1 MSTQAVGGNLSTNNK
16 KQVNKERLESIT
28 VKPGETLSSIAK
40 KFSMT
45 NEEFMK
51 WTGLK
56 KQTVNIGQ
64 VIKFPTDVVPDGKG
78 IMALIRKYN
87 MTFDEFG
94 KLNNLPKPYREY
106 TASKG
111 EKFYVKNNEH
121 SEKDNTTKAVTQT
134 KTTPVKTETKT
145 VSTSKRGTSHTQNHK
160 AIANNAAAAGASVG
174 AAVGDFMQKQAK
186 WGSSYTPNE
195 LAKNIYTKA
204 EEHWGAVG
212 KPDFDALIKEIN
224 PKNVEAVIKA
234 YPKNPENTKKG
245 SLINTITSEVRS
257 DKNLRKKAVM
267 HIYDAL
273 ATAKK
278 APQNKR
284 EAFKAELDKQFD
296 KLIGMVDTSKLDS
309 MISSLTNNRKISRGS
324 SKSQRVKAKAGT
336 SKSGE
341 IRNSILKAAQKDI
354 YNAFY
359 KSRTDSRGV
368 TVPSYIDQMI
378 AAVNKDSTLTP
389 AQKQQQIAK
398 IRKAKVDV
406 SGISR
411 PFPAVDKNGKI
422 DNTPKIQE
430 FKPTGKPNGKVI
442 LLNEGHGGYTS
453 SAFDGGAY
461 SFYEKPKGSNK
472 YYPLEEFQV
481 VKPYSRDLTKKL
493 QAKGYT
499 VVTFAGEVGNMANRQ
514 LVQNLTAKYTKKFG
528 QNNAMLISLHSDS
541 GTAKGSG
548 VLYDARDAKDAALA
562 TSINNALN
570 KQSWISA
577 KPAKRPYEEIDS
589 VTKQKKLTHSLYVL
603 TKSHGI
609 PSNLL
614 EIEYLGGVRSL
625 NLTSANYRNQFVN
638 GTLEGIENYF
648 KSAH

>member
-1 MSTQAVGGNLSTNNK
+1 MSTQAVGGNLSASNK
-16 KQVNKERLESIT
+16 KQINKEKQESLT

-40 KFSMT
+40 KFSMSI
-45 NEEFMK
+45 EEFMQ

-56 KQTVNIGQ
+56 KQSVNVGQ

-106 TASKG
+106 IASKG
-111 EKFYVKNNEH
+111 EKFYVKP
-121 SEKDNTTKAVTQT
+121 SKVNTKGKTSISAKTQAPTQAKTISRPKPKPKPKATG
-134 KTTPVKTETKT
+134 
-145 VSTSKRGTSHTQNHK
+145 R
-160 AIANNAAAAGASVG
+160 IAKSAAAAGASVG
-174 AAVGDFMQKQAK
+174 ATVGSYMQKIAK

-195 LAKNIYTKA
+195 LATNIYTKA

-224 PKNVEAVIKA
+224 PKNAEAVIKA
-234 YPKNPENTKKG
+234 YPKNSKNTKRE
-245 SLINTITSEVRS
+245 SLINTITSEIRS
-257 DKNLRKKAVM
+257 DKELRKKAVM

-278 APQNKR
+278 APQTKR
-284 EAFKAELDKQFD
+284 EAFKAELDKQFN
-296 KLIGMVDTSKLDS
+296 KLIGMVDTTKLDS
-309 MISSLTNNRKISRGS
+309 MIAGLSGKAKVSRGS
-324 SKSQRVKAKAGT
+324 ATPQRVKAKAGT
-336 SKSGE
+336 SKSGQ
-341 IRNSILKAAQKDI
+341 IRKSILKAAQKEISD
-354 YNAFY
+354 AFY
-359 KSRTDSRGV
+359 KSRTDSRGI
-368 TVPSYIDQMI
+368 TVPSYIDQMV
-378 AAVNKDSTLTP
+378 AAVNKNSTLTP
-389 AQKQQQIAK
+389 TQKQQQIAK
-398 IRKAKVDV
+398 IRKAKVNI
-406 SGISR
+406 STISR
-411 PFPAVDKNGKI
+411 PFPNVDKSGKI
-422 DNTPKIQE
+422 DNTPKVTE
-430 FKPTGKPNGKVI
+430 FKPTGKSNGKVI
-442 LLNEGHGGYTS
+442 LLNEGHGGFTG

-461 SFYEKPKGSNK
+461 SFQERPKGSNT
-472 YYPLEEFQV
+472 YYPIEEFQI

-499 VVTFAGEVGNMANRQ
+499 VVTFAGEVTNMANRQ
-514 LVQNLTAKYTKKFG
+514 LVQKLTAKYTKKFG

-541 GTAKGSG
+541 GTSKGSG
-548 VLYDARDAKDAALA
+548 VLYDKRDAKDTALA
-562 TSINNALN
+562 TSINKALN

-577 KPAKRPYEEIDS
+577 KPAERPYEEVDTK
-589 VTKQKKLTHSLYVL
+589 TKQKKLTHSLYVL

-625 NLTSANYRNQFVN
+625 NLTSSDYRKQFVN

>member
-1 MSTQAVGGNLSTNNK
+1 MSTQAVGGNLSASNK
-16 KQVNKERLESIT
+16 KQINKEKQESLT

-40 KFSMT
+40 KFSMSI
-45 NEEFMK
+45 EEFMQ

-56 KQTVNIGQ
+56 KQSVNVGQ

-87 MTFDEFG
+87 MTFEEFG

-111 EKFYVKNNEH
+111 EKFYVKP
-121 SEKDNTTKAVTQT
+121 SKVNTKS
-134 KTTPVKTETKT
+134 KT
-145 VSTSKRGTSHTQNHK
+145 STSAKTQAPTQAKTISRPKPKPK
-160 AIANNAAAAGASVG
+160 ATGRIAKSAAAAGASVG
-174 AAVGDFMQKQAK
+174 ATVGSYMQKIAK

-195 LAKNIYTKA
+195 LATNIYTKA

-224 PKNVEAVIKA
+224 PKNAEAVIKA
-234 YPKNPENTKKG
+234 YPKNSKNTKRE
-245 SLINTITSEVRS
+245 SLINTITSEIRS
-257 DKNLRKKAVM
+257 DKELRKKAAM
-267 HIYDAL
+267 HVYNAL

-278 APQNKR
+278 APESKR
-284 EAFKAELDKQFD
+284 KEFQAELNKQFD
-296 KLIGMVDTSKLDS
+296 KLIGMVDTTKLDS
-309 MISSLTNNRKISRGS
+309 MIAGLSGKAKVSRGS
-324 SKSQRVKAKAGT
+324 ATPQRVKAKAGT
-336 SKSGE
+336 SKSGQ
-341 IRNSILKAAQKDI
+341 IRKSILKAAQKEISD
-354 YNAFY
+354 AFY
-359 KSRTDSRGV
+359 KSRTDSRGI
-368 TVPSYIDQMI
+368 TVPSYIDQMV
-378 AAVNKDSTLTP
+378 AAVNKNSTLTP
-389 AQKQQQIAK
+389 TQKQQQIAK
-398 IRKAKVDV
+398 IRKAKVNI
-406 SGISR
+406 STISR
-411 PFPAVDKNGKI
+411 PFPNVDKSGKI
-422 DNTPKIQE
+422 DNTPKVTE

-442 LLNEGHGGYTS
+442 LLNEGHGGFTG

-461 SFYEKPKGSNK
+461 SFQERPKGSNT
-472 YYPLEEFQV
+472 YYPIEEFQI

-499 VVTFAGEVGNMANRQ
+499 VVTFAGEVTNMANRQ
-514 LVQNLTAKYTKKFG
+514 LVQKLTAKYTKKFG

-541 GTAKGSG
+541 GTSKGSG
-548 VLYDARDAKDAALA
+548 VLYDKRDAKDTALA
-562 TSINNALN
+562 TSINRALN

-577 KPAKRPYEEIDS
+577 KPAERPYEEVDTK
-589 VTKQKKLTHSLYVL
+589 TKQKKLTHSLYVL

-625 NLTSANYRNQFVN
+625 NLTSSAYRKQFVN

>member
-1 MSTQAVGGNLSTNNK
+1 MSTQAVGGNLSASNK
-16 KQVNKERLESIT
+16 KQINKEKQESLT

-40 KFSMT
+40 KFSMSI
-45 NEEFMK
+45 EEFRQ

-56 KQTVNIGQ
+56 KQSVNVGQ

-111 EKFYVKNNEH
+111 EKFYVKP
-121 SEKDNTTKAVTQT
+121 SKVDTKS
-134 KTTPVKTETKT
+134 KT
-145 VSTSKRGTSHTQNHK
+145 STSAKTQAPTQAKTISRPKPKPK
-160 AIANNAAAAGASVG
+160 ATGRIAKSAAAAGASVG
-174 AAVGDFMQKQAK
+174 ATVGSYMQKIAK

-195 LAKNIYTKA
+195 LATNIYTKA

-224 PKNVEAVIKA
+224 PKNAEAVIKA
-234 YPKNPENTKKG
+234 YPKNSKNTKRE
-245 SLINTITSEVRS
+245 SLINTITSEIRS
-257 DKNLRKKAVM
+257 DKELRKKAAM
-267 HIYDAL
+267 HVYNAL

-278 APQNKR
+278 APESKR
-284 EAFKAELDKQFD
+284 KEFQAELDKQFD
-296 KLIGMVDTSKLDS
+296 KLIGMVDTTKLDS
-309 MISSLTNNRKISRGS
+309 MIAGLSGKAKVSRGS
-324 SKSQRVKAKAGT
+324 ATPQRVKAKAGT
-336 SKSGE
+336 SKSGQ
-341 IRNSILKAAQKDI
+341 IRKSILKAAQKEISD
-354 YNAFY
+354 AFY
-359 KSRTDSRGV
+359 KSRTDSRGI
-368 TVPSYIDQMI
+368 TVPSYIDQMV
-378 AAVNKDSTLTP
+378 AAVNKNSTLTP
-389 AQKQQQIAK
+389 TQKQQQIAK
-398 IRKAKVDV
+398 IRKAKVNI
-406 SGISR
+406 STISR
-411 PFPAVDKNGKI
+411 PFPNVDKSGKI
-422 DNTPKIQE
+422 DNTPKVTE
-430 FKPTGKPNGKVI
+430 FKPTGKSNGKVI
-442 LLNEGHGGYTS
+442 LLNEGHGGFTG

-461 SFYEKPKGSNK
+461 SFQERPKGSNT
-472 YYPLEEFQV
+472 YYPIEEFQI

-499 VVTFAGEVGNMANRQ
+499 VVTFAGEVTNMANRQ
-514 LVQNLTAKYTKKFG
+514 LVQKLTAKYTKKFG

-541 GTAKGSG
+541 GTSKGSG
-548 VLYDARDAKDAALA
+548 VLYDKRDAKDTALA
-562 TSINNALN
+562 TSINRALN

-577 KPAKRPYEEIDS
+577 KPAERPYEEVDTK
-589 VTKQKKLTHSLYVL
+589 TKQKKLTHSLYVL

-625 NLTSANYRNQFVN
+625 NLTSSAYRKQFVN

>member
-1 MSTQAVGGNLSTNNK
+1 MSTQAVGGNLSASNK
-16 KQVNKERLESIT
+16 KQINKEKQESLT

-40 KFSMT
+40 KFSMSI
-45 NEEFMK
+45 EEFMQ

-56 KQTVNIGQ
+56 KQSVNVGQ

-106 TASKG
+106 IASKG
-111 EKFYVKNNEH
+111 EKFYVKP
-121 SEKDNTTKAVTQT
+121 SKVDTKG
-134 KTTPVKTETKT
+134 KT
-145 VSTSKRGTSHTQNHK
+145 STSAKTQAPTQAKTISRPKPKPK
-160 AIANNAAAAGASVG
+160 ATGRIAKSAAAAGASVG
-174 AAVGDFMQKQAK
+174 ATVGSYMQKIAK

-195 LAKNIYTKA
+195 LATNIYTKA

-234 YPKNPENTKKG
+234 YPKNSKNTKRE
-245 SLINTITSEVRS
+245 SLINTITSEIRS
-257 DKNLRKKAVM
+257 DKELRKKAAM
-267 HIYDAL
+267 HVYNAL

-278 APQNKR
+278 APESKR
-284 EAFKAELDKQFD
+284 KEFQAELDRQFN
-296 KLIGMVDTSKLDS
+296 KLIGMVDTTKLDS
-309 MISSLTNNRKISRGS
+309 MIAGLSGKAKVSRGS
-324 SKSQRVKAKAGT
+324 ATPQRVKAKAGT
-336 SKSGE
+336 SKSGQ
-341 IRNSILKAAQKDI
+341 IRKSILKAAQKEISD
-354 YNAFY
+354 AFY
-359 KSRTDSRGV
+359 KSRTDSRGI
-368 TVPSYIDQMI
+368 TVPSYIDQMV
-378 AAVNKDSTLTP
+378 AAVNKNSTLTP
-389 AQKQQQIAK
+389 TQKQQQIAK
-398 IRKAKVDV
+398 IRKAKVNI
-406 SGISR
+406 STISR
-411 PFPAVDKNGKI
+411 PFPNVDKSGKI
-422 DNTPKIQE
+422 DNTPKVTE
-430 FKPTGKPNGKVI
+430 FKPTGKSNGKVI
-442 LLNEGHGGYTS
+442 LLNEGHGGFTG

-461 SFYEKPKGSNK
+461 SFQEKPKGSNT
-472 YYPLEEFQV
+472 YYPIEEFQI

-499 VVTFAGEVGNMANRQ
+499 VVTFAGEVTNMANRQ
-514 LVQNLTAKYTKKFG
+514 LVQKLTAKYTKKFG

-541 GTAKGSG
+541 GTSKGSG
-548 VLYDARDAKDAALA
+548 VLYDKRDAKDTALA
-562 TSINNALN
+562 TSINKALN

-577 KPAKRPYEEIDS
+577 KPAERPYEEVDTK
-589 VTKQKKLTHSLYVL
+589 TKQKKLTHSLYVL

-625 NLTSANYRNQFVN
+625 NLTSSAYRKQFVN

>member
-1 MSTQAVGGNLSTNNK
+1 MSTQAVGGNLSANNK
-16 KQVNKERLESIT
+16 KQINKEKQESLT

-40 KFSMT
+40 KFSMSI
-45 NEEFMK
+45 EEFMQ

-56 KQTVNIGQ
+56 KQSVNVGQ

-106 TASKG
+106 IASKG
-111 EKFYVKNNEH
+111 EKFYVKP
-121 SEKDNTTKAVTQT
+121 SKVDTKG
-134 KTTPVKTETKT
+134 KT
-145 VSTSKRGTSHTQNHK
+145 STSAKTQAPTQAKTISRPKPKPK
-160 AIANNAAAAGASVG
+160 ATGRIAKSAAAAGASVG
-174 AAVGDFMQKQAK
+174 ATVGSYMQKIAK

-195 LAKNIYTKA
+195 LATNIYTKA

-224 PKNVEAVIKA
+224 PKNAEAVIKA
-234 YPKNPENTKKG
+234 YPKNSKNTKRE
-245 SLINTITSEVRS
+245 SLINTITSEIRS
-257 DKNLRKKAVM
+257 DKELRKKAAM
-267 HIYDAL
+267 HVYNAL

-278 APQNKR
+278 APESKR
-284 EAFKAELDKQFD
+284 KEFQAELDKQFD
-296 KLIGMVDTSKLDS
+296 KLIGMVDTTKLDS
-309 MISSLTNNRKISRGS
+309 MIAGLSGKAKVSRGS
-324 SKSQRVKAKAGT
+324 ATPQRVKAKAGT
-336 SKSGE
+336 SKSGQ
-341 IRNSILKAAQKDI
+341 IRKSILKAAQKEISD
-354 YNAFY
+354 AFY
-359 KSRTDSRGV
+359 KSRTDSRGI
-368 TVPSYIDQMI
+368 TVPSYIDQMV
-378 AAVNKDSTLTP
+378 AAVNKNSTLTP
-389 AQKQQQIAK
+389 TQKQQQIAK
-398 IRKAKVDV
+398 IRKAKVNI
-406 SGISR
+406 STISR
-411 PFPAVDKNGKI
+411 PFPNVDKSGKI
-422 DNTPKIQE
+422 DNTPKVTE
-430 FKPTGKPNGKVI
+430 FKPTGKSNGKVI
-442 LLNEGHGGYTS
+442 LLNEGHGGFTG

-461 SFYEKPKGSNK
+461 SFQERPKGSNT
-472 YYPLEEFQV
+472 YYPIEEFQI

-499 VVTFAGEVGNMANRQ
+499 VVTFAGEVTNMANRQ
-514 LVQNLTAKYTKKFG
+514 LVQKLTAKYTKKFG

-541 GTAKGSG
+541 GTSKGSG
-548 VLYDARDAKDAALA
+548 VLYDKRDAKDTALA
-562 TSINNALN
+562 TSINRALN

-577 KPAKRPYEEIDS
+577 KPAERPYEEVDTK
-589 VTKQKKLTHSLYVL
+589 TKQKKLTHSLYVL

-625 NLTSANYRNQFVN
+625 NLTSSAYRKQFVN

>member
-1 MSTQAVGGNLSTNNK
+1 MSTQAVGGNLSASNK
-16 KQVNKERLESIT
+16 KQINKEKQESLT

-40 KFSMT
+40 KFSMSI
-45 NEEFMK
+45 EEFMQ

-56 KQTVNIGQ
+56 KQSVNVGQ

-111 EKFYVKNNEH
+111 EKFYVKP
-121 SEKDNTTKAVTQT
+121 SKVDTKS
-134 KTTPVKTETKT
+134 KT
-145 VSTSKRGTSHTQNHK
+145 STSAKTQAPTQAKTISRPKPKPK
-160 AIANNAAAAGASVG
+160 ATGRIAKSAAAAGASVG
-174 AAVGDFMQKQAK
+174 AKVGSYMQKIAK

-195 LAKNIYTKA
+195 LATNIYTKA

-224 PKNVEAVIKA
+224 PKNAEAVIKA
-234 YPKNPENTKKG
+234 YPKNSKNTKRE
-245 SLINTITSEVRS
+245 SLINTITSEIRS
-257 DKNLRKKAVM
+257 DKELRKKAAM
-267 HIYDAL
+267 HVYNAL

-278 APQNKR
+278 APESKR
-284 EAFKAELDKQFD
+284 KEFQAELDKQFD
-296 KLIGMVDTSKLDS
+296 KLIGMVDTTKLDS
-309 MISSLTNNRKISRGS
+309 MIAGLSGKAKVSRGS
-324 SKSQRVKAKAGT
+324 ATPQRVKAKAGT
-336 SKSGE
+336 SKSGQ
-341 IRNSILKAAQKDI
+341 IRKSILKAAQKEISD
-354 YNAFY
+354 AFY
-359 KSRTDSRGV
+359 KSRTDSRGI
-368 TVPSYIDQMI
+368 TVPSYIDQMV

-389 AQKQQQIAK
+389 TQKQQQIAK
-398 IRKAKVDV
+398 IRKAKVNI
-406 SGISR
+406 STISR
-411 PFPAVDKNGKI
+411 PFPNVDKSGKI
-422 DNTPKIQE
+422 DNTPKVRE
-430 FKPTGKPNGKVI
+430 FKPTGKSNGKVI
-442 LLNEGHGGYTS
+442 LLNEGHGGFTG

-461 SFYEKPKGSNK
+461 SFQEKPKGSNT
-472 YYPLEEFQV
+472 YYPIEEFQI

-499 VVTFAGEVGNMANRQ
+499 VVTFAGEVTNMANRQ
-514 LVQNLTAKYTKKFG
+514 LVQKLTAKYTKKFG

-541 GTAKGSG
+541 GTSKGSG
-548 VLYDARDAKDAALA
+548 VLYDKRDTKDTALA
-562 TSINNALN
+562 TSINRALN

-577 KPAKRPYEEIDS
+577 KPAERPYEEVDTK
-589 VTKQKKLTHSLYVL
+589 TKQKKLTHSLYVL

-625 NLTSANYRNQFVN
+625 NLTSSAYRKQFVN

>member
-1 MSTQAVGGNLSTNNK
+1 MSTQAVGGNLSASNK
-16 KQVNKERLESIT
+16 KQINKEKQESLT

-40 KFSMT
+40 KFSMSI
-45 NEEFMK
+45 EEFMQ

-56 KQTVNIGQ
+56 KQSVNVGQ

-87 MTFDEFG
+87 MTFEEFG

-111 EKFYVKNNEH
+111 EKFYVKP
-121 SEKDNTTKAVTQT
+121 SKVDTKS
-134 KTTPVKTETKT
+134 KT
-145 VSTSKRGTSHTQNHK
+145 STSAKTQAPTQAKTISRPKPKPK
-160 AIANNAAAAGASVG
+160 ATGRIAKSAAAAGASVG
-174 AAVGDFMQKQAK
+174 ATVGSYMQKIAK

-195 LAKNIYTKA
+195 LATNIYTKA

-224 PKNVEAVIKA
+224 PKNAEAVIKA
-234 YPKNPENTKKG
+234 YPKNSKNTKRE
-245 SLINTITSEVRS
+245 SLINTITSEIRS
-257 DKNLRKKAVM
+257 DKELRKKAAM
-267 HIYDAL
+267 HVYNAL

-278 APQNKR
+278 APKSKR
-284 EAFKAELDKQFD
+284 KEFQAELDKQFD
-296 KLIGMVDTSKLDS
+296 KLIGMVDTTKLDS
-309 MISSLTNNRKISRGS
+309 MIAGLSGKAKVSRGS
-324 SKSQRVKAKAGT
+324 ATPQRVKAKAGT
-336 SKSGE
+336 SKSGQ
-341 IRNSILKAAQKDI
+341 IRKSILKAAQKEISD
-354 YNAFY
+354 AFY
-359 KSRTDSRGV
+359 KSRTDSRGI
-368 TVPSYIDQMI
+368 TVPSYIDQMV
-378 AAVNKDSTLTP
+378 AAVNKNSTLTP
-389 AQKQQQIAK
+389 TQKQQQIAK
-398 IRKAKVDV
+398 IRKAKVNI
-406 SGISR
+406 STISR
-411 PFPAVDKNGKI
+411 PFPNVDKSGKI
-422 DNTPKIQE
+422 DNTPKVTE

-442 LLNEGHGGYTS
+442 LLNEGHGGFTG

-461 SFYEKPKGSNK
+461 SFQERPKGSNT
-472 YYPLEEFQV
+472 YYPIEEFQI

-499 VVTFAGEVGNMANRQ
+499 VVTFAGEVTNMANRQ
-514 LVQNLTAKYTKKFG
+514 LVQKLTAKYTKKFG

-541 GTAKGSG
+541 GTSKGSG
-548 VLYDARDAKDAALA
+548 VLYDKRDAKDTALA
-562 TSINNALN
+562 TSINRALN

-577 KPAKRPYEEIDS
+577 KPAERPYEEVDTK
-589 VTKQKKLTHSLYVL
+589 TKQKKLTHSLYVL

-625 NLTSANYRNQFVN
+625 NLTSSAYRKQFVN

>member
-1 MSTQAVGGNLSTNNK
+1 MSTQAVGGNLSASNK
-16 KQVNKERLESIT
+16 KQINKEKQESLT

-40 KFSMT
+40 KFSMSI
-45 NEEFMK
+45 EEFRQ

-56 KQTVNIGQ
+56 KQSVNVGQ

-106 TASKG
+106 IASKG
-111 EKFYVKNNEH
+111 EKFYVKP
-121 SEKDNTTKAVTQT
+121 SKVDTKGKTSPSAKTQAPT
-134 KTTPVKTETKT
+134 QAKTISRPKPKP
-145 VSTSKRGTSHTQNHK
+145 K
-160 AIANNAAAAGASVG
+160 ATGRIAKSAAAGASVG
-174 AAVGDFMQKQAK
+174 ATVGSYMQKIAK

-195 LAKNIYTKA
+195 LATNIYTKA

-224 PKNVEAVIKA
+224 PKNAEAVIKA
-234 YPKNPENTKKG
+234 YPKNSKNTKRE
-245 SLINTITSEVRS
+245 SLINTITSEIRS
-257 DKNLRKKAVM
+257 DKELRKKAAM
-267 HIYDAL
+267 HVYNAL

-278 APQNKR
+278 APESKR
-284 EAFKAELDKQFD
+284 KEFQAELDKQFD
-296 KLIGMVDTSKLDS
+296 KLIGMVDTTKLDS
-309 MISSLTNNRKISRGS
+309 MIAGLSGKAKVSRGS
-324 SKSQRVKAKAGT
+324 ATPQRVKAKAGT
-336 SKSGE
+336 SKSGQ
-341 IRNSILKAAQKDI
+341 IRKSILKAAQKEISD
-354 YNAFY
+354 AFY
-359 KSRTDSRGV
+359 KSRTDSRGI
-368 TVPSYIDQMI
+368 TVPSYIDQMV
-378 AAVNKDSTLTP
+378 AAVNKNSTLTP
-389 AQKQQQIAK
+389 TQKQQQIAK
-398 IRKAKVDV
+398 IRKAKVNI
-406 SGISR
+406 STISR
-411 PFPAVDKNGKI
+411 PFPNVDKSGKI
-422 DNTPKIQE
+422 DNTPKVTE
-430 FKPTGKPNGKVI
+430 FKPTGKSNGKVI
-442 LLNEGHGGYTS
+442 LLNEGHGGFTG

-461 SFYEKPKGSNK
+461 SFQERPKGSNT
-472 YYPLEEFQV
+472 YYPIEEFQI

-499 VVTFAGEVGNMANRQ
+499 VVTFAGEVTNMANRQ
-514 LVQNLTAKYTKKFG
+514 LVQKLTAKYTKKFG

-541 GTAKGSG
+541 GTSKGSG
-548 VLYDARDAKDAALA
+548 VLYDKRDAKDTALA
-562 TSINNALN
+562 TSINRALN

-577 KPAKRPYEEIDS
+577 KPAERPYEEVDTK
-589 VTKQKKLTHSLYVL
+589 TKQKKLTHSLYVL

-625 NLTSANYRNQFVN
+625 NLTSSDYRKQFVN

>member
-1 MSTQAVGGNLSTNNK
+1 MSTQAVGGNLSASNK
-16 KQVNKERLESIT
+16 KQINKEKQESLT

-40 KFSMT
+40 KFSMSI
-45 NEEFMK
+45 EEFMQ

-56 KQTVNIGQ
+56 KQSVNVGQ

-106 TASKG
+106 IASKG
-111 EKFYVKNNEH
+111 EKFYVKP
-121 SEKDNTTKAVTQT
+121 SKVDTKS
-134 KTTPVKTETKT
+134 KT
-145 VSTSKRGTSHTQNHK
+145 STSAKTQAPTQAKTISRPKPKPK
-160 AIANNAAAAGASVG
+160 ATGRIAKSAAAAGASVG
-174 AAVGDFMQKQAK
+174 ATVGSYMQKIAK

-195 LAKNIYTKA
+195 LATNIYTKA

-224 PKNVEAVIKA
+224 PKNAEAVIKA
-234 YPKNPENTKKG
+234 YPKNSKNTKRE
-245 SLINTITSEVRS
+245 SLINTITSEIRS
-257 DKNLRKKAVM
+257 DKELRKKAAM
-267 HIYDAL
+267 HVYNAL

-278 APQNKR
+278 APESKR
-284 EAFKAELDKQFD
+284 KEFQAELDKQFD
-296 KLIGMVDTSKLDS
+296 KLIGMVDTTKLDS
-309 MISSLTNNRKISRGS
+309 MIAGLSGKAKVSRGS
-324 SKSQRVKAKAGT
+324 ATPQRVKAKAGT
-336 SKSGE
+336 SKSGQ
-341 IRNSILKAAQKDI
+341 IRKSILKAAQKEISD
-354 YNAFY
+354 AFY
-359 KSRTDSRGV
+359 KSRTDSRGI
-368 TVPSYIDQMI
+368 TVPSYIDQMV
-378 AAVNKDSTLTP
+378 AAVNKNSTLTP
-389 AQKQQQIAK
+389 TQKQQQIAK
-398 IRKAKVDV
+398 IRKAKVNI
-406 SGISR
+406 STISR
-411 PFPAVDKNGKI
+411 PFPNVDKSGKI
-422 DNTPKIQE
+422 DNTPKVTE
-430 FKPTGKPNGKVI
+430 FKPTGKSNGKVI
-442 LLNEGHGGYTS
+442 LLNEGHGGFTG

-461 SFYEKPKGSNK
+461 SFQERPKGSNT
-472 YYPLEEFQV
+472 YYPIEEFQI

-499 VVTFAGEVGNMANRQ
+499 VVTFAGEVTNMANRQ
-514 LVQNLTAKYTKKFG
+514 LVQKLTAKYTKKFG

-541 GTAKGSG
+541 GSSKGSG
-548 VLYDARDAKDAALA
+548 VLYDKRDAKDTALA
-562 TSINNALN
+562 TSINKALN

-577 KPAKRPYEEIDS
+577 KPAERPYEEIDTK
-589 VTKQKKLTHSLYVL
+589 TKQKKLTHSLYVL

-625 NLTSANYRNQFVN
+625 NLTSSAYRKQFVN

>member
-1 MSTQAVGGNLSTNNK
+1 MSTQAVGGNLSASNK
-16 KQVNKERLESIT
+16 KQINKEKQESLT

-40 KFSMT
+40 KFSMSI
-45 NEEFMK
+45 EEFMQ

-56 KQTVNIGQ
+56 KQSVNVGQ

-87 MTFDEFG
+87 MTFEEFG

-106 TASKG
+106 IASKG
-111 EKFYVKNNEH
+111 EKFYVKP
-121 SEKDNTTKAVTQT
+121 SKVDTKS
-134 KTTPVKTETKT
+134 KT
-145 VSTSKRGTSHTQNHK
+145 STSAKTQAPTQAKTISRPKPKPK
-160 AIANNAAAAGASVG
+160 ATGRIAKSAAAAGASVG
-174 AAVGDFMQKQAK
+174 ATVGSYMQKIAK

-195 LAKNIYTKA
+195 LATNIYTKA

-224 PKNVEAVIKA
+224 PKNAEAVIKA
-234 YPKNPENTKKG
+234 YPKNSKNTKRE
-245 SLINTITSEVRS
+245 SLINTITSEIRS
-257 DKNLRKKAVM
+257 DKELRKKAAM
-267 HIYDAL
+267 HVYNAL

-278 APQNKR
+278 APESKR
-284 EAFKAELDKQFD
+284 KEFQAELNKQFD
-296 KLIGMVDTSKLDS
+296 KLIGMVDTTKLDS
-309 MISSLTNNRKISRGS
+309 MIAGLSGNAKVSRGS
-324 SKSQRVKAKAGT
+324 ATPQRVKAKAGT
-336 SKSGE
+336 SKSGQ
-341 IRNSILKAAQKDI
+341 IRKSILKAAQKEISD
-354 YNAFY
+354 AFY
-359 KSRTDSRGV
+359 KSRTDSRGI
-368 TVPSYIDQMI
+368 TVPSYIDQMV

-389 AQKQQQIAK
+389 TQKQQQIAK
-398 IRKAKVDV
+398 IRKAKVDI
-406 SGISR
+406 STISR
-411 PFPAVDKNGKI
+411 PFPNVDKSGKI
-422 DNTPKIQE
+422 DNTPKVTE

-442 LLNEGHGGYTS
+442 LLNEGHGGFTG

-461 SFYEKPKGSNK
+461 SFQEKPKGSNT
-472 YYPLEEFQV
+472 YYPIEEFQI

-499 VVTFAGEVGNMANRQ
+499 VVTFAGEVTNMANRQ
-514 LVQNLTAKYTKKFG
+514 LVQKLTAKYTKKFG

-541 GTAKGSG
+541 GTSKGSG
-548 VLYDARDAKDAALA
+548 VLYDKRDAKDTALA
-562 TSINNALN
+562 TSINKALN

-577 KPAKRPYEEIDS
+577 KPAERPYEEVDTK
-589 VTKQKKLTHSLYVL
+589 TKQKKLTHSLYVL

-625 NLTSANYRNQFVN
+625 NLTSSDYRKQFVN

>member
-1 MSTQAVGGNLSTNNK
+1 MSTQAVGGNLSASNK
-16 KQVNKERLESIT
+16 KQINKEKQESLT

-40 KFSMT
+40 KFSMSI
-45 NEEFMK
+45 EEFMQ

-56 KQTVNIGQ
+56 KQSVNVGQ

-111 EKFYVKNNEH
+111 EKFYVKP
-121 SEKDNTTKAVTQT
+121 SKVDTKGKTSTST
-134 KTTPVKTETKT
+134 KTQAPTQAKTISRPKP
-145 VSTSKRGTSHTQNHK
+145 KPK
-160 AIANNAAAAGASVG
+160 ATGRIAKSAAAAGASVG
-174 AAVGDFMQKQAK
+174 ATVGSYMQKIAK

-195 LAKNIYTKA
+195 LATNIYTKA

-224 PKNVEAVIKA
+224 PKNAEAVIKA
-234 YPKNPENTKKG
+234 YPKNSKNTKRE
-245 SLINTITSEVRS
+245 SLINTITSEIRS
-257 DKNLRKKAVM
+257 DKELRKKAAM
-267 HIYDAL
+267 HVYNAL

-278 APQNKR
+278 APESKR
-284 EAFKAELDKQFD
+284 KEFQAELDKQFD
-296 KLIGMVDTSKLDS
+296 KLIGMVDTTKLDS
-309 MISSLTNNRKISRGS
+309 MIAGLSGKAKVSRGS
-324 SKSQRVKAKAGT
+324 ATPQRVKAKAGT
-336 SKSGE
+336 SKSGQ
-341 IRNSILKAAQKDI
+341 IRKSILKAAQKEISD
-354 YNAFY
+354 AFY
-359 KSRTDSRGV
+359 KSRTDSRGI
-368 TVPSYIDQMI
+368 TVPSYIDQMV
-378 AAVNKDSTLTP
+378 AAVNKNSTLTP
-389 AQKQQQIAK
+389 TQKQQQIAK
-398 IRKAKVDV
+398 IRKAKVNI
-406 SGISR
+406 STISR
-411 PFPAVDKNGKI
+411 PFPNVDKSGKI
-422 DNTPKIQE
+422 DNTPKVTE
-430 FKPTGKPNGKVI
+430 FKPTGKSNGKVI
-442 LLNEGHGGYTS
+442 LLNEGHGGFTG

-461 SFYEKPKGSNK
+461 SFQEKPKGSNT
-472 YYPLEEFQV
+472 YYPIEEFQI

-499 VVTFAGEVGNMANRQ
+499 VVTFAGEVTNMANRQ
-514 LVQNLTAKYTKKFG
+514 LVQKLTAKYTKKFG

-541 GTAKGSG
+541 GTSKGSG
-548 VLYDARDAKDAALA
+548 VLYDKRDAKDTALA
-562 TSINNALN
+562 TSINKALN

-577 KPAKRPYEEIDS
+577 KPAERPYEEVDTK
-589 VTKQKKLTHSLYVL
+589 TKQKKLTHSLYVL

-625 NLTSANYRNQFVN
+625 NLTSSDYRKQFVN

>member
-1 MSTQAVGGNLSTNNK
+1 MSTQAVGGNLSASNK
-16 KQVNKERLESIT
+16 KQINKEKQESLT

-40 KFSMT
+40 KFSMSI
-45 NEEFMK
+45 EEFMQ

-56 KQTVNIGQ
+56 KQSVNVGQ

-87 MTFDEFG
+87 MTFEEFG

-111 EKFYVKNNEH
+111 EKFYVKP
-121 SEKDNTTKAVTQT
+121 SKVDTKSKTSTST
-134 KTTPVKTETKT
+134 KTQAPTQAKTISRPKP
-145 VSTSKRGTSHTQNHK
+145 KPK
-160 AIANNAAAAGASVG
+160 ATGRIAKSAAAAGASVG
-174 AAVGDFMQKQAK
+174 ATVGSYMQKIAK

-195 LAKNIYTKA
+195 LATNIYTKA

-224 PKNVEAVIKA
+224 PKNAEAVIKA
-234 YPKNPENTKKG
+234 YPKNSKNTKRE
-245 SLINTITSEVRS
+245 SLINTITSEIRS

-278 APQNKR
+278 APQTKR

-296 KLIGMVDTSKLDS
+296 KLIGMVDTTKLDS
-309 MISSLTNNRKISRGS
+309 MIAGLSGKAKVSRGS
-324 SKSQRVKAKAGT
+324 ATPQRVKAKAGT
-336 SKSGE
+336 SKSGQ
-341 IRNSILKAAQKDI
+341 IRKSILKAAQKEISD
-354 YNAFY
+354 AFY
-359 KSRTDSRGV
+359 KSRTDSRGI
-368 TVPSYIDQMI
+368 TVPSYIDQMV
-378 AAVNKDSTLTP
+378 AAVNKNSTLTP
-389 AQKQQQIAK
+389 TQKQQQIAK
-398 IRKAKVDV
+398 IRKAKVNI
-406 SGISR
+406 STISR
-411 PFPAVDKNGKI
+411 PFPNVDKSGKI
-422 DNTPKIQE
+422 DNTPKVTE
-430 FKPTGKPNGKVI
+430 FKPTGKSNGKVI
-442 LLNEGHGGYTS
+442 LLNEGHGGFTG

-461 SFYEKPKGSNK
+461 SFQERPKGSNT
-472 YYPLEEFQV
+472 YYPIEEFQI

-499 VVTFAGEVGNMANRQ
+499 VVTFAGEVTNMANRQ
-514 LVQNLTAKYTKKFG
+514 LVQKLTAKYTKKFG
-528 QNNAMLISLHSDS
+528 HNNAMLISLHSDS
-541 GTAKGSG
+541 GTSKGSG
-548 VLYDARDAKDAALA
+548 VLYDKRDAKDTALA
-562 TSINNALN
+562 TSINRALN

-577 KPAKRPYEEIDS
+577 KPAERPYEEVDTK
-589 VTKQKKLTHSLYVL
+589 TKQKKLTHSLYVL

-625 NLTSANYRNQFVN
+625 NLTSSDYRKQFVN

>member
-1 MSTQAVGGNLSTNNK
+1 MSTQAVGGNLSASNK
-16 KQVNKERLESIT
+16 KQINKEKQESLT

-40 KFSMT
+40 KFSMSI
-45 NEEFMK
+45 EEFRQ

-56 KQTVNIGQ
+56 KQSVNVGQ

-106 TASKG
+106 IASKG
-111 EKFYVKNNEH
+111 EKFYVKP
-121 SEKDNTTKAVTQT
+121 SKVDTKG
-134 KTTPVKTETKT
+134 KT
-145 VSTSKRGTSHTQNHK
+145 STSAKTQAPTQAKTISRPKPKPK
-160 AIANNAAAAGASVG
+160 ATGRIAKSAAAAGASVG
-174 AAVGDFMQKQAK
+174 ATVGSYMQKIAK

-195 LAKNIYTKA
+195 LVTNIYTKA

-224 PKNVEAVIKA
+224 PKNAEAVIKA
-234 YPKNPENTKKG
+234 YPKNSKNTKHE
-245 SLINTITSEVRS
+245 SLINTITSEIRS
-257 DKNLRKKAVM
+257 DKELRKKAVM
-267 HIYDAL
+267 HVYNAL

-278 APQNKR
+278 APKSKR
-284 EAFKAELDKQFD
+284 KEFQAELDKQFD
-296 KLIGMVDTSKLDS
+296 KLIGMVDTTKLDS
-309 MISSLTNNRKISRGS
+309 MIAGLSGKAKVSRGS
-324 SKSQRVKAKAGT
+324 ATPQRVKAKAGT
-336 SKSGE
+336 SKSGQ
-341 IRNSILKAAQKDI
+341 IRKSILKAAQKEISD
-354 YNAFY
+354 AFY
-359 KSRTDSRGV
+359 KSRTDSRGI
-368 TVPSYIDQMI
+368 TVPSYIDQMV
-378 AAVNKDSTLTP
+378 AAVNKNSTLTP
-389 AQKQQQIAK
+389 TQKQQQIAK
-398 IRKAKVDV
+398 IRKAKVNI
-406 SGISR
+406 STISR
-411 PFPAVDKNGKI
+411 PFPNVDKSGKI
-422 DNTPKIQE
+422 DNTPKVTE
-430 FKPTGKPNGKVI
+430 FKPTGKSNGKVI
-442 LLNEGHGGYTS
+442 LLNEGHGGFTG

-461 SFYEKPKGSNK
+461 SFQERPKGSNT
-472 YYPLEEFQV
+472 YYPIEEFQI

-499 VVTFAGEVGNMANRQ
+499 VVTFAGEVTNMANRQ
-514 LVQNLTAKYTKKFG
+514 LVQKLTAKYTKKFG

-541 GTAKGSG
+541 GTSKGSG
-548 VLYDARDAKDAALA
+548 VLYDKRDAKDTALA
-562 TSINNALN
+562 TSINKALN

-577 KPAKRPYEEIDS
+577 KPAERPYEEVDTK
-589 VTKQKKLTHSLYVL
+589 TKQKKLTHSLYVL

-625 NLTSANYRNQFVN
+625 NLTSSAYRKQFVN

>member
-1 MSTQAVGGNLSTNNK
+1 MSTQAVGGNLSASNK
-16 KQVNKERLESIT
+16 KQINKEKQESLT

-40 KFSMT
+40 KFSMSI
-45 NEEFMK
+45 EEFMQ

-56 KQTVNIGQ
+56 KQSVNVGQ

-87 MTFDEFG
+87 MTFEEFG

-111 EKFYVKNNEH
+111 EKFYVKP
-121 SEKDNTTKAVTQT
+121 SKVNTKS
-134 KTTPVKTETKT
+134 KT
-145 VSTSKRGTSHTQNHK
+145 STSAKTQAPTQAKTSSRPKPKPK
-160 AIANNAAAAGASVG
+160 ATGRIAKSAAAAGASVG
-174 AAVGDFMQKQAK
+174 ATVGSYMQKIAK

-195 LAKNIYTKA
+195 LATNIYTKA

-224 PKNVEAVIKA
+224 PKNAEAVIKA
-234 YPKNPENTKKG
+234 YPKNSKNTKRE
-245 SLINTITSEVRS
+245 SLINTITSEIRS
-257 DKNLRKKAVM
+257 DKELRKKAAM
-267 HIYDAL
+267 HVYNAL

-278 APQNKR
+278 APESKR
-284 EAFKAELDKQFD
+284 KEFQAELDKQFD
-296 KLIGMVDTSKLDS
+296 KLIGMVDTTKLDS
-309 MISSLTNNRKISRGS
+309 MIAGLSGKAKVSRGS
-324 SKSQRVKAKAGT
+324 ATPQRVKAKAGT
-336 SKSGE
+336 SKSGQ
-341 IRNSILKAAQKDI
+341 IRKSILKAAQKEISD
-354 YNAFY
+354 AFY
-359 KSRTDSRGV
+359 KSRTDSRGI
-368 TVPSYIDQMI
+368 TVPSYIDQMV
-378 AAVNKDSTLTP
+378 AAVNKNSTLTP
-389 AQKQQQIAK
+389 TQKQQQIAK
-398 IRKAKVDV
+398 IRKAKVNI
-406 SGISR
+406 STISR
-411 PFPAVDKNGKI
+411 PFPNVDKSGKI
-422 DNTPKIQE
+422 DNTPKVTE

-442 LLNEGHGGYTS
+442 LLNEGHGGFTG

-461 SFYEKPKGSNK
+461 SFQERPKGSNT
-472 YYPLEEFQV
+472 YYPIEEFQI

-499 VVTFAGEVGNMANRQ
+499 VVTFAGEVTNMANRQ
-514 LVQNLTAKYTKKFG
+514 LVQKLTAKYTKKFG

-541 GTAKGSG
+541 GTSKGSG
-548 VLYDARDAKDAALA
+548 VLYDKRDAKDTALA
-562 TSINNALN
+562 TSINRALN

-577 KPAKRPYEEIDS
+577 KPAERPYEEVDTK
-589 VTKQKKLTHSLYVL
+589 TKQKKLTHSLYVL

-625 NLTSANYRNQFVN
+625 NLTSSDYRKQFVN

>member
-1 MSTQAVGGNLSTNNK
+1 MSTQAVGGNLSASNK
-16 KQVNKERLESIT
+16 KQINKEKQESLT

-40 KFSMT
+40 KFSMSI
-45 NEEFMK
+45 EEFRQ

-56 KQTVNIGQ
+56 KQSVNVGQ

-106 TASKG
+106 IASKG
-111 EKFYVKNNEH
+111 EKFYVKP
-121 SEKDNTTKAVTQT
+121 SKVDTKG
-134 KTTPVKTETKT
+134 KT
-145 VSTSKRGTSHTQNHK
+145 STSAKTQAPTQAKTISRPKPKPK
-160 AIANNAAAAGASVG
+160 ATGRIAKSAAAAGASVG
-174 AAVGDFMQKQAK
+174 ATVGSYMQKIAK

-195 LAKNIYTKA
+195 LATNIYTKA

-224 PKNVEAVIKA
+224 PKNAEAVIKA
-234 YPKNPENTKKG
+234 YPKNSKNTKRE
-245 SLINTITSEVRS
+245 SLINTITSEIRS
-257 DKNLRKKAVM
+257 DKELRKKAAM
-267 HIYDAL
+267 HVYNAL

-278 APQNKR
+278 APESKR
-284 EAFKAELDKQFD
+284 KEFQAELDKQFD
-296 KLIGMVDTSKLDS
+296 KLIGMVDTTKLDS
-309 MISSLTNNRKISRGS
+309 MIAGLSGKAKVSRGS
-324 SKSQRVKAKAGT
+324 ATPQRVKAKAGT
-336 SKSGE
+336 SKSGQ
-341 IRNSILKAAQKDI
+341 IRKSILKAAQKEISD
-354 YNAFY
+354 AFY
-359 KSRTDSRGV
+359 KSRTDSRGI
-368 TVPSYIDQMI
+368 TVPSYIDQMV
-378 AAVNKDSTLTP
+378 AAVNKNSTLTP
-389 AQKQQQIAK
+389 TQKQQQIAK
-398 IRKAKVDV
+398 IRKAKVNI
-406 SGISR
+406 STISR
-411 PFPAVDKNGKI
+411 PFPNVDKSGKI
-422 DNTPKIQE
+422 DNTPKVTE
-430 FKPTGKPNGKVI
+430 FKPTGKSNGKVI
-442 LLNEGHGGYTS
+442 LLNEGHGGFTG

-461 SFYEKPKGSNK
+461 SFQERPKGSNT
-472 YYPLEEFQV
+472 YYPIEEFQI

-499 VVTFAGEVGNMANRQ
+499 VVTFAGEVTNMANRQ
-514 LVQNLTAKYTKKFG
+514 LVQKLTAKYTKKFG

-541 GTAKGSG
+541 GSSKGSG
-548 VLYDARDAKDAALA
+548 VLYDKRDAKDTALA
-562 TSINNALN
+562 TSINIALN

-577 KPAKRPYEEIDS
+577 KPAERPYEEVDTK
-589 VTKQKKLTHSLYVL
+589 TKQKKLTHSLYVL

-625 NLTSANYRNQFVN
+625 NLTSSAYRKQFVN

>member
-1 MSTQAVGGNLSTNNK
+1 MSTQAVSGNLSASNK
-16 KQVNKERLESIT
+16 KQINKEKQESLT

-40 KFSMT
+40 KFSMSIK
-45 NEEFMK
+45 EFMQ

-56 KQTVNIGQ
+56 KQSVNVGQ

-87 MTFDEFG
+87 MTFEEFG

-111 EKFYVKNNEH
+111 EKFYVKP
-121 SEKDNTTKAVTQT
+121 SKVDTKSKTFTSAKTQAPT
-134 KTTPVKTETKT
+134 QAKTISRPKPKP
-145 VSTSKRGTSHTQNHK
+145 K
-160 AIANNAAAAGASVG
+160 ATGRIAKSAAAAGASVG
-174 AAVGDFMQKQAK
+174 ATVGSYMQKIAK

-195 LAKNIYTKA
+195 LATNIYTKA

-224 PKNVEAVIKA
+224 PKNAEAVIKA
-234 YPKNPENTKKG
+234 YPKNSKNTKRE
-245 SLINTITSEVRS
+245 SLINTITSEIRS
-257 DKNLRKKAVM
+257 DKELRKKAAM
-267 HIYDAL
+267 HVYNAL

-278 APQNKR
+278 APKSKR
-284 EAFKAELDKQFD
+284 KEFQAELDKQFD
-296 KLIGMVDTSKLDS
+296 KLIGMVDTTKLDS
-309 MISSLTNNRKISRGS
+309 MIAGLSGKAKVSRGS
-324 SKSQRVKAKAGT
+324 ATPQRVKAKAGT
-336 SKSGE
+336 SKSGQ
-341 IRNSILKAAQKDI
+341 IRKSILKAAQKEISD
-354 YNAFY
+354 AFY
-359 KSRTDSRGV
+359 KSRTDSRGI
-368 TVPSYIDQMI
+368 TVPSYIDQMV
-378 AAVNKDSTLTP
+378 AAVNKNSTLTP
-389 AQKQQQIAK
+389 TQKQQQIAK
-398 IRKAKVDV
+398 IRKAKVNI
-406 SGISR
+406 STISR
-411 PFPAVDKNGKI
+411 PFPNVDKSGKI
-422 DNTPKIQE
+422 DNTPKVTE

-442 LLNEGHGGYTS
+442 LLNEGHGGFTG

-461 SFYEKPKGSNK
+461 SFQEKPKGSNT
-472 YYPLEEFQV
+472 YYPIEEFQI

-499 VVTFAGEVGNMANRQ
+499 VVTFAGEVTNMANRQ
-514 LVQNLTAKYTKKFG
+514 LVQKLTAKYTKKFG

-541 GTAKGSG
+541 GTSKGSG
-548 VLYDARDAKDAALA
+548 VLYDKRDAKDTALA
-562 TSINNALN
+562 TSINRALN

-577 KPAKRPYEEIDS
+577 KPAERPYEEVDTK
-589 VTKQKKLTHSLYVL
+589 TKQKKLTHSLYVL

-625 NLTSANYRNQFVN
+625 NLTSSAYRKQFVN

>member
-1 MSTQAVGGNLSTNNK
+1 MSTQAVGGNLSASNK
-16 KQVNKERLESIT
+16 KQINKEKQESLT

-40 KFSMT
+40 KFSMSI
-45 NEEFMK
+45 EEFRQ

-56 KQTVNIGQ
+56 KQSVNVGQ

-106 TASKG
+106 IASKG
-111 EKFYVKNNEH
+111 EKFYVKP
-121 SEKDNTTKAVTQT
+121 SKVDTKG
-134 KTTPVKTETKT
+134 KT
-145 VSTSKRGTSHTQNHK
+145 STSAKTQAPTQAKTISRPKPKPK
-160 AIANNAAAAGASVG
+160 ATGRIAKSAAAAGASVG
-174 AAVGDFMQKQAK
+174 ATVGSYMQKIAK

-195 LAKNIYTKA
+195 LATNIYTKA

-224 PKNVEAVIKA
+224 PKNAEAVIKA
-234 YPKNPENTKKG
+234 YPKNSKNTKRE
-245 SLINTITSEVRS
+245 SLINTITSEIRS
-257 DKNLRKKAVM
+257 DKELRKKAAM
-267 HIYDAL
+267 HVYNAL

-278 APQNKR
+278 APESKR
-284 EAFKAELDKQFD
+284 KEFQAELDKQFD
-296 KLIGMVDTSKLDS
+296 KLIGMVDTTKLDS
-309 MISSLTNNRKISRGS
+309 MIAGLSGKAKVSRGS
-324 SKSQRVKAKAGT
+324 ATPQRVKAKAGT
-336 SKSGE
+336 SKSGQ
-341 IRNSILKAAQKDI
+341 IRKSILKAAQKEISD
-354 YNAFY
+354 AFY
-359 KSRTDSRGV
+359 KSRTDSRGI
-368 TVPSYIDQMI
+368 TVPSYIDQMV
-378 AAVNKDSTLTP
+378 AAVNKNSTLTP
-389 AQKQQQIAK
+389 TQKQQQIAK
-398 IRKAKVDV
+398 IRKAKVNI
-406 SGISR
+406 STISR
-411 PFPAVDKNGKI
+411 PFPNVDKSGKI
-422 DNTPKIQE
+422 DNTPKVTE
-430 FKPTGKPNGKVI
+430 FKPTGKSNGKVI
-442 LLNEGHGGYTS
+442 LLNEGHGGFTG

-461 SFYEKPKGSNK
+461 SFQERPKGSNT
-472 YYPLEEFQV
+472 YYPIEEFQI

-499 VVTFAGEVGNMANRQ
+499 VVTFAGEVTNMANRQ
-514 LVQNLTAKYTKKFG
+514 LVQKLTAKYTKKFG

-541 GTAKGSG
+541 GTSKGSG
-548 VLYDARDAKDAALA
+548 VLYDKRDAKDTALA
-562 TSINNALN
+562 TSINRALN

-577 KPAKRPYEEIDS
+577 KPAERPYEEVDTK
-589 VTKQKKLTHSLYVL
+589 TKQKKLTHSLYVL

-625 NLTSANYRNQFVN
+625 NLTSSAYRKQFVN

>member
-1 MSTQAVGGNLSTNNK
+1 MSTQAVGGNLSASNK
-16 KQVNKERLESIT
+16 KQINKEKQESLT

-40 KFSMT
+40 KFSMSI
-45 NEEFMK
+45 EEFMQ

-56 KQTVNIGQ
+56 KQSVNVGQ

-106 TASKG
+106 IASKG
-111 EKFYVKNNEH
+111 EKFYVKP
-121 SEKDNTTKAVTQT
+121 SKVDTKS
-134 KTTPVKTETKT
+134 KT
-145 VSTSKRGTSHTQNHK
+145 STSAKTQAPTQAKTISRPKPKPK
-160 AIANNAAAAGASVG
+160 ATGRIAKSAAAAGASVG
-174 AAVGDFMQKQAK
+174 ATVGSYMQKIAK

-195 LAKNIYTKA
+195 LATNIYTKA

-224 PKNVEAVIKA
+224 PKNAEAVIKA
-234 YPKNPENTKKG
+234 YPKNSKNTKRE
-245 SLINTITSEVRS
+245 SLINTITSEIRS
-257 DKNLRKKAVM
+257 DKELRKKAAM
-267 HIYDAL
+267 HVYNAL

-278 APQNKR
+278 APESKR
-284 EAFKAELDKQFD
+284 KEFQAELDKQFD
-296 KLIGMVDTSKLDS
+296 KLLGMVDTTKLDS
-309 MISSLTNNRKISRGS
+309 MIAGLSGKAKVSRGS
-324 SKSQRVKAKAGT
+324 ATPQRVKAKAGT
-336 SKSGE
+336 SKSGQ
-341 IRNSILKAAQKDI
+341 IRKSILKAAQKEISD
-354 YNAFY
+354 AFY
-359 KSRTDSRGV
+359 KSRTDSRGI
-368 TVPSYIDQMI
+368 TVPSYIDQMV
-378 AAVNKDSTLTP
+378 AAVNKNSTLTP
-389 AQKQQQIAK
+389 TQKQQQIAK
-398 IRKAKVDV
+398 IRKAKVNI
-406 SGISR
+406 STISR
-411 PFPAVDKNGKI
+411 PFPNVDKSGKI
-422 DNTPKIQE
+422 DNTPKVTE
-430 FKPTGKPNGKVI
+430 FKPTGKSNGKVI
-442 LLNEGHGGYTS
+442 LLNEGHGGFTG

-461 SFYEKPKGSNK
+461 SFQERPKGSNT
-472 YYPLEEFQV
+472 YYPIEEFQI

-499 VVTFAGEVGNMANRQ
+499 VVTFAGEVTNMANRQ
-514 LVQNLTAKYTKKFG
+514 LVQKLTAKYTKKFG

-541 GTAKGSG
+541 GTSKGSG
-548 VLYDARDAKDAALA
+548 VLYDKRDAKDTALA
-562 TSINNALN
+562 TSINRALN

-577 KPAKRPYEEIDS
+577 KPAERPYEEVDTK
-589 VTKQKKLTHSLYVL
+589 TKQKKLTHSLYVL

-625 NLTSANYRNQFVN
+625 NLTSSDYRKQFVN

>member
-1 MSTQAVGGNLSTNNK
+1 MSTQAVGGNLSASNK
-16 KQVNKERLESIT
+16 KQINKEKQESLT

-40 KFSMT
+40 KFSMSI
-45 NEEFMK
+45 EEFMQ

-56 KQTVNIGQ
+56 KQSVNVGQ

-87 MTFDEFG
+87 MTFEEFG

-111 EKFYVKNNEH
+111 EKFYVKP
-121 SEKDNTTKAVTQT
+121 SKVNTKS
-134 KTTPVKTETKT
+134 KTSTSAKTEAPTQAKT
-145 VSTSKRGTSHTQNHK
+145 ISRPKPKPK
-160 AIANNAAAAGASVG
+160 ATGRIAKSAAAAGASVG
-174 AAVGDFMQKQAK
+174 ATVGSYMQKIAK

-195 LAKNIYTKA
+195 LATNIYTKA

-224 PKNVEAVIKA
+224 PKNAEAVIKA
-234 YPKNPENTKKG
+234 YPKNSKNTKRE
-245 SLINTITSEVRS
+245 SLINTITSEIRS
-257 DKNLRKKAVM
+257 DKELRKKAAM
-267 HIYDAL
+267 HVYNAL

-278 APQNKR
+278 APESKR
-284 EAFKAELDKQFD
+284 KEFQAELDKQFD
-296 KLIGMVDTSKLDS
+296 KLIGMVDTTKLDS
-309 MISSLTNNRKISRGS
+309 MIAGLSGKAKISRGS
-324 SKSQRVKAKAGT
+324 ATPQRVKAKAGT
-336 SKSGE
+336 SKSGQ
-341 IRNSILKAAQKDI
+341 IRKSILKAAQKEISD
-354 YNAFY
+354 AFY
-359 KSRTDSRGV
+359 KSRTDSRGI
-368 TVPSYIDQMI
+368 TVPSYIDQMV
-378 AAVNKDSTLTP
+378 AAVNKNSTLTP
-389 AQKQQQIAK
+389 TQKQQQIAK
-398 IRKAKVDV
+398 IRKAKVNI
-406 SGISR
+406 STISR
-411 PFPAVDKNGKI
+411 PFPNVDKSGKI
-422 DNTPKIQE
+422 DNTPKVTE
-430 FKPTGKPNGKVI
+430 FKPTGKSNGKVI
-442 LLNEGHGGYTS
+442 LLNEGHGGFTG

-461 SFYEKPKGSNK
+461 SFQERPKGSNT
-472 YYPLEEFQV
+472 YYPIEEFQI

-499 VVTFAGEVGNMANRQ
+499 VVTFAGEVTNMANRQ
-514 LVQNLTAKYTKKFG
+514 LVQKLTAKYTKKFG

-541 GTAKGSG
+541 GTSKGSG
-548 VLYDARDAKDAALA
+548 VLYDKRDAKDTALA
-562 TSINNALN
+562 TSINKALN

-577 KPAKRPYEEIDS
+577 KPAERPYEEVDTK
-589 VTKQKKLTHSLYVL
+589 TKQKKLTHSLYVL

-625 NLTSANYRNQFVN
+625 NLTSSAYRKQFVN

>member
-1 MSTQAVGGNLSTNNK
+1 MSTQAVGGNLSASNK
-16 KQVNKERLESIT
+16 KQINKEKQESLT

-40 KFSMT
+40 KFSMSI
-45 NEEFMK
+45 EEFMQ

-56 KQTVNIGQ
+56 KQSVNVGQ

-111 EKFYVKNNEH
+111 EKFYVKP
-121 SEKDNTTKAVTQT
+121 SKVDTKGKTSTST
-134 KTTPVKTETKT
+134 KTQAPTQAKTISRPKPKPKPKAT
-145 VSTSKRGTSHTQNHK
+145 GT
-160 AIANNAAAAGASVG
+160 IAKSAAAAGASVG
-174 AAVGDFMQKQAK
+174 ATVGSYMQKIAK

-195 LAKNIYTKA
+195 LATNIYTKA

-224 PKNVEAVIKA
+224 PKNAEAVIKA
-234 YPKNPENTKKG
+234 YPKNSKNTKRE
-245 SLINTITSEVRS
+245 SLINTITSEIRS
-257 DKNLRKKAVM
+257 DKELRKKAAM
-267 HIYDAL
+267 HVYNAL

-278 APQNKR
+278 APKSKR
-284 EAFKAELDKQFD
+284 KEFQAELDKQFD
-296 KLIGMVDTSKLDS
+296 KLIGMVDTTKLDS
-309 MISSLTNNRKISRGS
+309 MIAGLSGKAKVSRGS
-324 SKSQRVKAKAGT
+324 ATPQRVKAKAGT
-336 SKSGE
+336 SKSGQ
-341 IRNSILKAAQKDI
+341 IRKSILKAAQKEISD
-354 YNAFY
+354 AFY
-359 KSRTDSRGV
+359 KSRTDSRGI
-368 TVPSYIDQMI
+368 TVPSYIDQMV
-378 AAVNKDSTLTP
+378 AAVNKNSTLTP
-389 AQKQQQIAK
+389 TQKQQQIAK
-398 IRKAKVDV
+398 IRKAKVNI
-406 SGISR
+406 STISR
-411 PFPAVDKNGKI
+411 PFPNVDKSGKI
-422 DNTPKIQE
+422 DNTPKVTE
-430 FKPTGKPNGKVI
+430 FKPTGKSNGKVI
-442 LLNEGHGGYTS
+442 LLNEGHGGFTG

-461 SFYEKPKGSNK
+461 SFQERPKGSNT
-472 YYPLEEFQV
+472 YYPIEEFQI

-499 VVTFAGEVGNMANRQ
+499 VVTFAGEVTNMANRQ
-514 LVQNLTAKYTKKFG
+514 LVQKLTAKYTKKFG

-541 GTAKGSG
+541 GTSKGSG
-548 VLYDARDAKDAALA
+548 VLYDKRDAKDTALA
-562 TSINNALN
+562 TSINRALN

-577 KPAKRPYEEIDS
+577 KPAERPYEEVDTK
-589 VTKQKKLTHSLYVL
+589 TKQKKLTHSLYVL

-625 NLTSANYRNQFVN
+625 NLTSSAYRKQFVN

>member
-1 MSTQAVGGNLSTNNK
+1 MSTQAVGGNLSASNK
-16 KQVNKERLESIT
+16 KQINKEKQESLT

-40 KFSMT
+40 KFSMSI
-45 NEEFMK
+45 EEFMQ

-56 KQTVNIGQ
+56 KQSVNVGQ

-111 EKFYVKNNEH
+111 EKFYVKP
-121 SEKDNTTKAVTQT
+121 SKVDTKGKTSTST
-134 KTTPVKTETKT
+134 KTQAPTQAKTISRPKP
-145 VSTSKRGTSHTQNHK
+145 K
-160 AIANNAAAAGASVG
+160 ATGRIAKSAAAAGASVG
-174 AAVGDFMQKQAK
+174 ATVGSYMQKIAK

-195 LAKNIYTKA
+195 LATNIYTKA

-224 PKNVEAVIKA
+224 PKNAEAVIKA
-234 YPKNPENTKKG
+234 YPKNSKNTKRE
-245 SLINTITSEVRS
+245 SLINTITSEIRS
-257 DKNLRKKAVM
+257 DKELRKKAAM
-267 HIYDAL
+267 HVYNAL

-278 APQNKR
+278 APKSKR
-284 EAFKAELDKQFD
+284 KEFQAELDKQFD
-296 KLIGMVDTSKLDS
+296 KLIGMVDTTKLDS
-309 MISSLTNNRKISRGS
+309 MIAGLSGKAKVSRGS
-324 SKSQRVKAKAGT
+324 ATPQRVKAKAGT
-336 SKSGE
+336 SKSGQ
-341 IRNSILKAAQKDI
+341 IRKSILKAAQKEISD
-354 YNAFY
+354 AFY
-359 KSRTDSRGV
+359 KSRTDSRGI
-368 TVPSYIDQMI
+368 TVPSYIDQMV
-378 AAVNKDSTLTP
+378 AAVNKNSTLTP
-389 AQKQQQIAK
+389 TQKQQQIAK
-398 IRKAKVDV
+398 IRKAKVNI
-406 SGISR
+406 STISR
-411 PFPAVDKNGKI
+411 PFPNVDKSGKI
-422 DNTPKIQE
+422 DNTPKVTE
-430 FKPTGKPNGKVI
+430 FKPTGKSNGKVI
-442 LLNEGHGGYTS
+442 LLNEGHGGFTG

-461 SFYEKPKGSNK
+461 SFQERPKGSNT
-472 YYPLEEFQV
+472 YYPIEEFQI

-499 VVTFAGEVGNMANRQ
+499 VVTFAGEVTNMANRQ
-514 LVQNLTAKYTKKFG
+514 LVQKLTAKYTKKFG

-541 GTAKGSG
+541 GTSKGSG
-548 VLYDARDAKDAALA
+548 VLYDKRDAKDTALA
-562 TSINNALN
+562 TSINRALN

-577 KPAKRPYEEIDS
+577 KPAERPYEEVDTK
-589 VTKQKKLTHSLYVL
+589 TKQKKLTHSLYVL

-625 NLTSANYRNQFVN
+625 NLTSSDYRKQFVN

>member
-1 MSTQAVGGNLSTNNK
+1 MSTQAVGGNLSASNK
-16 KQVNKERLESIT
+16 KQINKEKQESLT

-40 KFSMT
+40 KFSMSI
-45 NEEFMK
+45 EEFMQ

-56 KQTVNIGQ
+56 KQSVNVGQ

-87 MTFDEFG
+87 MTFEEFG

-106 TASKG
+106 IASKG
-111 EKFYVKNNEH
+111 EKFYVKP
-121 SEKDNTTKAVTQT
+121 SKVDTKS
-134 KTTPVKTETKT
+134 KT
-145 VSTSKRGTSHTQNHK
+145 STSAKTQAPTQAKTISRPKPKPK
-160 AIANNAAAAGASVG
+160 ATGRIAKSAAAAGASVG
-174 AAVGDFMQKQAK
+174 ATVGSYMQKIAK

-195 LAKNIYTKA
+195 LATNIYTKA

-224 PKNVEAVIKA
+224 PKNAEAVIKA
-234 YPKNPENTKKG
+234 YPKNSKNTKRE
-245 SLINTITSEVRS
+245 SLINTITSEIRS
-257 DKNLRKKAVM
+257 DKELRKKAAM
-267 HIYDAL
+267 HVYNAL

-278 APQNKR
+278 APESKR
-284 EAFKAELDKQFD
+284 KEFQAELDKQFD
-296 KLIGMVDTSKLDS
+296 KLIGMVDTTKLDS
-309 MISSLTNNRKISRGS
+309 MIAGLSGNAKVSRGS
-324 SKSQRVKAKAGT
+324 ATPQRVKAKAGT
-336 SKSGE
+336 SKSGQ
-341 IRNSILKAAQKDI
+341 IRKSILKAAQKEISD
-354 YNAFY
+354 AFY
-359 KSRTDSRGV
+359 KSRTDSRGI
-368 TVPSYIDQMI
+368 TVPSYIDQMV

-389 AQKQQQIAK
+389 TQKQQQIAK
-398 IRKAKVDV
+398 IRKAKVDI
-406 SGISR
+406 STISR
-411 PFPAVDKNGKI
+411 PFPNVDKSGKI
-422 DNTPKIQE
+422 DNTPKVTE
-430 FKPTGKPNGKVI
+430 FKPTGKSNGKVI
-442 LLNEGHGGYTS
+442 LLNEGHGGFTG

-461 SFYEKPKGSNK
+461 SFQEKPKGSNT
-472 YYPLEEFQV
+472 YYPIEEFQI

-499 VVTFAGEVGNMANRQ
+499 VVTFAGEVTNMANRQ
-514 LVQNLTAKYTKKFG
+514 LVQKLTAKYTKKFG

-541 GTAKGSG
+541 GSSKGSG
-548 VLYDARDAKDAALA
+548 VLYDKRDAKDTALA
-562 TSINNALN
+562 TSINRALN

-577 KPAKRPYEEIDS
+577 KPAERPYEEVDTK
-589 VTKQKKLTHSLYVL
+589 TKQKKLTHSLYVL

-625 NLTSANYRNQFVN
+625 NLTSSDYRKQFVN

>member
-1 MSTQAVGGNLSTNNK
+1 MSTQAVGGNLSASNK
-16 KQVNKERLESIT
+16 KQINKEKQESLT

-40 KFSMT
+40 KFSMSI
-45 NEEFMK
+45 EEFRQ

-56 KQTVNIGQ
+56 KQSVNVGQ

-106 TASKG
+106 IASKG
-111 EKFYVKNNEH
+111 EKFYVKP
-121 SEKDNTTKAVTQT
+121 SKVDTKG
-134 KTTPVKTETKT
+134 KT
-145 VSTSKRGTSHTQNHK
+145 STSAKTQAPTQAKTISRPKPKPK
-160 AIANNAAAAGASVG
+160 ATGRIAKSAAAAGASVG
-174 AAVGDFMQKQAK
+174 ATVGSYMQKIAK

-195 LAKNIYTKA
+195 LATNIYTKA

-224 PKNVEAVIKA
+224 PKNAEAVIKA
-234 YPKNPENTKKG
+234 YPKNSKNTKRE
-245 SLINTITSEVRS
+245 SLINTITSEIRS
-257 DKNLRKKAVM
+257 DKELRKKAAM
-267 HIYDAL
+267 HVYNAL

-278 APQNKR
+278 APESKR
-284 EAFKAELDKQFD
+284 KEFQAELDKQFD
-296 KLIGMVDTSKLDS
+296 KLIGMVDTTKLDS
-309 MISSLTNNRKISRGS
+309 MIAGLSGKAKVSRGS
-324 SKSQRVKAKAGT
+324 ATPQRVKAKAGT
-336 SKSGE
+336 SKSGQ
-341 IRNSILKAAQKDI
+341 IRKSILKAAQKEISD
-354 YNAFY
+354 AFY
-359 KSRTDSRGV
+359 KSRTDSRGI
-368 TVPSYIDQMI
+368 TVPSYIDQMV
-378 AAVNKDSTLTP
+378 AAVNKNSTLTP
-389 AQKQQQIAK
+389 TQKQQQIAK
-398 IRKAKVDV
+398 IRKAKVNI
-406 SGISR
+406 STISR
-411 PFPAVDKNGKI
+411 PFPNVDKSGKI
-422 DNTPKIQE
+422 DNTPKVTE
-430 FKPTGKPNGKVI
+430 FKPTGKSNGKVI
-442 LLNEGHGGYTS
+442 LLNEGHGGFTG

-461 SFYEKPKGSNK
+461 SFQEKPKGSNT
-472 YYPLEEFQV
+472 YYPIEEFQI

-499 VVTFAGEVGNMANRQ
+499 VVTFAGEVTNMANRQ
-514 LVQNLTAKYTKKFG
+514 LVQKLTAKYTKKFG

-541 GTAKGSG
+541 GSSKGSG
-548 VLYDARDAKDAALA
+548 VLYDKRDAKDTALA
-562 TSINNALN
+562 TSINKALN

-577 KPAKRPYEEIDS
+577 KPAERPYEEVDTK
-589 VTKQKKLTHSLYVL
+589 TKQKKLTHSLYVL

-625 NLTSANYRNQFVN
+625 NLTSSAYRKQFVN

>member
-1 MSTQAVGGNLSTNNK
+1 MSTQAVGGNLSASNK
-16 KQVNKERLESIT
+16 KQINKEKQESLT

-40 KFSMT
+40 KFSMSI
-45 NEEFMK
+45 EEFRQ

-56 KQTVNIGQ
+56 KQSVNVGQ

-106 TASKG
+106 IASKG
-111 EKFYVKNNEH
+111 EKFYVKP
-121 SEKDNTTKAVTQT
+121 SKVDTKG
-134 KTTPVKTETKT
+134 KT
-145 VSTSKRGTSHTQNHK
+145 STSAKTQAPTQAKTISRPKPKPK
-160 AIANNAAAAGASVG
+160 ATGRIAKSAAAAGASVG
-174 AAVGDFMQKQAK
+174 ATVGSYMQKIAK

-195 LAKNIYTKA
+195 LATNIYTKA

-224 PKNVEAVIKA
+224 PKNAEAVIKA
-234 YPKNPENTKKG
+234 YPKNSKNTKRE
-245 SLINTITSEVRS
+245 SLINTITSEIRS
-257 DKNLRKKAVM
+257 DKELRKKAAM
-267 HIYDAL
+267 HVYNAL

-278 APQNKR
+278 APESKR
-284 EAFKAELDKQFD
+284 KEFQAELDKQFD
-296 KLIGMVDTSKLDS
+296 KLIGMVDTTKLDS
-309 MISSLTNNRKISRGS
+309 MIAGLSGKAKVSRGS
-324 SKSQRVKAKAGT
+324 ATPQRVKAKAGT
-336 SKSGE
+336 SKSGQ
-341 IRNSILKAAQKDI
+341 IRKSILKAAQKEISD
-354 YNAFY
+354 AFY
-359 KSRTDSRGV
+359 KSRTDSRGI
-368 TVPSYIDQMI
+368 TVPSYIDQMV
-378 AAVNKDSTLTP
+378 AAVNKNSTLTP
-389 AQKQQQIAK
+389 TQKQQQIAK
-398 IRKAKVDV
+398 IRRAKVNI
-406 SGISR
+406 STISR
-411 PFPAVDKNGKI
+411 PFPNVDKSGKI
-422 DNTPKIQE
+422 DNTPKVKE
-430 FKPTGKPNGKVI
+430 FKPTGKSNGKVI
-442 LLNEGHGGYTS
+442 LLNEGHGGFTG

-461 SFYEKPKGSNK
+461 SFQERPKGSNT
-472 YYPLEEFQV
+472 YYPIEEFQI

-499 VVTFAGEVGNMANRQ
+499 VVTFAGEVTNMANRQ
-514 LVQNLTAKYTKKFG
+514 LVQKLTAKYTKKFG

-541 GTAKGSG
+541 GSSKGSG
-548 VLYDARDAKDAALA
+548 VLYDKRDAKDTALA
-562 TSINNALN
+562 TSINRALN

-577 KPAKRPYEEIDS
+577 KPAERPYEEVDTK
-589 VTKQKKLTHSLYVL
+589 TKQKKLTHSLYVL

-625 NLTSANYRNQFVN
+625 NLTSSDYRKQFVN

>member
-1 MSTQAVGGNLSTNNK
+1 MSTQAVGGNLSASNK
-16 KQVNKERLESIT
+16 KQINKEKQESLT

-40 KFSMT
+40 KFSMSI
-45 NEEFMK
+45 EEFMQ

-56 KQTVNIGQ
+56 KQSVNVGQ

-106 TASKG
+106 IASKG
-111 EKFYVKNNEH
+111 EKFYVKP
-121 SEKDNTTKAVTQT
+121 SKVDTKS
-134 KTTPVKTETKT
+134 KT
-145 VSTSKRGTSHTQNHK
+145 STSAKTQAPTQAKTISRPKPKPK
-160 AIANNAAAAGASVG
+160 ATGRIAKSAAAAGASVG
-174 AAVGDFMQKQAK
+174 ATVGSYMQKIAK

-195 LAKNIYTKA
+195 LATNIYTKA

-224 PKNVEAVIKA
+224 PKNAEAVIKA
-234 YPKNPENTKKG
+234 YPKNSKNTKRE

-257 DKNLRKKAVM
+257 DKELRKKAAM
-267 HIYDAL
+267 HVYNAL

-278 APQNKR
+278 APESKR
-284 EAFKAELDKQFD
+284 KEFQAELDKQFD
-296 KLIGMVDTSKLDS
+296 KLIGMVDTTKLDS
-309 MISSLTNNRKISRGS
+309 MIAGLSGNAKVSRGS
-324 SKSQRVKAKAGT
+324 ATPQRVKAKAGT
-336 SKSGE
+336 SKSGQ
-341 IRNSILKAAQKDI
+341 IRKSILKAAQKEISD
-354 YNAFY
+354 AFY
-359 KSRTDSRGV
+359 KSRTDSRGI
-368 TVPSYIDQMI
+368 TVPSYIDQMV
-378 AAVNKDSTLTP
+378 AAVNKNSTLTP
-389 AQKQQQIAK
+389 TQKQQQIAK
-398 IRKAKVDV
+398 IRKAKVNI
-406 SGISR
+406 STISR
-411 PFPAVDKNGKI
+411 PFPNVDKSGKI
-422 DNTPKIQE
+422 DNTPKVTE
-430 FKPTGKPNGKVI
+430 FKPTGKSNGKVI
-442 LLNEGHGGYTS
+442 LLNEGHGGFTG

-461 SFYEKPKGSNK
+461 SFQEKPKGSNT
-472 YYPLEEFQV
+472 YYPIEEFQI

-499 VVTFAGEVGNMANRQ
+499 VVTFAGEVTNMANRQ
-514 LVQNLTAKYTKKFG
+514 LVQKLTAKYTKKFG

-541 GTAKGSG
+541 GTSKGSG
-548 VLYDARDAKDAALA
+548 VLYDKRDAKDTALA
-562 TSINNALN
+562 TSINKALN

-577 KPAKRPYEEIDS
+577 KPAERPYEEVDTK
-589 VTKQKKLTHSLYVL
+589 TKQKKLTHSLYVL

-625 NLTSANYRNQFVN
+625 NLTSSAYRKQFVN

>member
-1 MSTQAVGGNLSTNNK
+1 MSTQAVGGNLSASNK
-16 KQVNKERLESIT
+16 KQINKEKQESLT

-40 KFSMT
+40 KFSMSI
-45 NEEFMK
+45 EEFRQ

-56 KQTVNIGQ
+56 KQSVNVGQ

-106 TASKG
+106 IASKG
-111 EKFYVKNNEH
+111 EKFYVKP
-121 SEKDNTTKAVTQT
+121 SKVDPKS
-134 KTTPVKTETKT
+134 KT
-145 VSTSKRGTSHTQNHK
+145 STSAKTQAPTQAKTISRPKPKPK
-160 AIANNAAAAGASVG
+160 ATGRIAKSAAAAGASVG
-174 AAVGDFMQKQAK
+174 ATVGSYMQKIAK

-195 LAKNIYTKA
+195 LATNIYTKA

-224 PKNVEAVIKA
+224 PKNAEAVIKA
-234 YPKNPENTKKG
+234 YPKNSKNTKRE
-245 SLINTITSEVRS
+245 SLINTITSEIRS
-257 DKNLRKKAVM
+257 DKELRKKAAM
-267 HIYDAL
+267 HVYNAL

-278 APQNKR
+278 APESKR
-284 EAFKAELDKQFD
+284 KEFQAELNKQFD
-296 KLIGMVDTSKLDS
+296 KLIGMVDTTKLDS
-309 MISSLTNNRKISRGS
+309 MIAGLSGKAKVSRGS
-324 SKSQRVKAKAGT
+324 ATPQRVKAKAGT
-336 SKSGE
+336 SKSGQ
-341 IRNSILKAAQKDI
+341 IRKSILKAAQKEISD
-354 YNAFY
+354 AFY
-359 KSRTDSRGV
+359 KSRTDSRGI
-368 TVPSYIDQMI
+368 TVPSYIDQMV
-378 AAVNKDSTLTP
+378 AAVNKNSTLTP
-389 AQKQQQIAK
+389 TQKQQQIAK
-398 IRKAKVDV
+398 IRKAKVNI
-406 SGISR
+406 STISR
-411 PFPAVDKNGKI
+411 PFPNVDKSGKI
-422 DNTPKIQE
+422 DNTPKVTE
-430 FKPTGKPNGKVI
+430 FKPTGKSNGKVI
-442 LLNEGHGGYTS
+442 LLNEGHGGFTG

-461 SFYEKPKGSNK
+461 SFQEKPKGSNT
-472 YYPLEEFQV
+472 YYPIEEFQI

-499 VVTFAGEVGNMANRQ
+499 VVTFAGEVTNMANRQ
-514 LVQNLTAKYTKKFG
+514 LVQKLTAKYTKKFG

-541 GTAKGSG
+541 GSSKGSG
-548 VLYDARDAKDAALA
+548 VLYDKRDAKDTALA
-562 TSINNALN
+562 TSINKALN

-577 KPAKRPYEEIDS
+577 KPAERPYEEVDTK
-589 VTKQKKLTHSLYVL
+589 TKQKKLTHSLYVL

-625 NLTSANYRNQFVN
+625 NLTSSAYRKQFVN

>member
-1 MSTQAVGGNLSTNNK
+1 MSTQAVGGNLSASNK
-16 KQVNKERLESIT
+16 KQINKEKQESLT

-40 KFSMT
+40 KFSMSI
-45 NEEFMK
+45 EEFMQ

-56 KQTVNIGQ
+56 KQSVNVGQ

-87 MTFDEFG
+87 MTFEEFG

-106 TASKG
+106 IASKG
-111 EKFYVKNNEH
+111 EKFYVKP
-121 SEKDNTTKAVTQT
+121 SKVDTKG
-134 KTTPVKTETKT
+134 KT
-145 VSTSKRGTSHTQNHK
+145 STSAKTQAPTQAKTISRPKPKPK
-160 AIANNAAAAGASVG
+160 ATGRIAKSAAAAGASVG
-174 AAVGDFMQKQAK
+174 ATVGSYMQKIAK

-195 LAKNIYTKA
+195 LATNIYTKA

-224 PKNVEAVIKA
+224 PKNAEAVIKA
-234 YPKNPENTKKG
+234 YPKNSKNTKRE
-245 SLINTITSEVRS
+245 SLINTITSEIRS
-257 DKNLRKKAVM
+257 DKELRKKAAM
-267 HIYDAL
+267 HVYNAL

-278 APQNKR
+278 APESKR
-284 EAFKAELDKQFD
+284 KEFQAELDKQFD
-296 KLIGMVDTSKLDS
+296 KLIGMVDTTKLDS
-309 MISSLTNNRKISRGS
+309 MIAGLSGKAKVSRGS
-324 SKSQRVKAKAGT
+324 ATPQRVKAKAGT
-336 SKSGE
+336 SKSGQ
-341 IRNSILKAAQKDI
+341 IRKSILKAAQKEISD
-354 YNAFY
+354 AFY
-359 KSRTDSRGV
+359 KSRTDSRGI
-368 TVPSYIDQMI
+368 TVPSYIDQMV

-389 AQKQQQIAK
+389 TQKQQQIAK
-398 IRKAKVDV
+398 IRKAKVNI
-406 SGISR
+406 STISR
-411 PFPAVDKNGKI
+411 PFPNVDKSGKI
-422 DNTPKIQE
+422 DNTPKVTE
-430 FKPTGKPNGKVI
+430 FKPTGKSNGKVI
-442 LLNEGHGGYTS
+442 LLNEGHGGFTG

-461 SFYEKPKGSNK
+461 SFQERPKGSNT
-472 YYPLEEFQV
+472 YYPIEEFQI

-499 VVTFAGEVGNMANRQ
+499 VVTFAGEVTNMANRQ
-514 LVQNLTAKYTKKFG
+514 LVQKLTAKYTKKFG

-541 GTAKGSG
+541 GTSKGSG
-548 VLYDARDAKDAALA
+548 VLYDKRDAKDTALA
-562 TSINNALN
+562 TSINRALN

-577 KPAKRPYEEIDS
+577 KPAERPYEEVDTK
-589 VTKQKKLTHSLYVL
+589 TKQKKLTHSLYVL

-625 NLTSANYRNQFVN
+625 NLTSSDYRKQFVN